1 MHILSSFTV
10 PGKQCI
16 QFLLIFAIELI
27 GQEYIIRTLSN
38 QVASG
43 KIAHAYL
50 FSGPRGVGKT
60 TTARILSKAV
70 NCTNRKEGESNPCNT
85 CTSCVEITAGNSI
98 DVIEIDAASNTGV
111 DNVRANIIDNAQFKP
126 TRSLHKI
133 FIIDE
138 VHMLSTSSFNALLK
152 IMEEP
157 PAYVIFIL
165 ATTEL
170 HKIPDTIISRCQR
183 FQFKRVMHERLKEHL
198 VSVSKKEGYDVEASV
213 LDRIIVKSD
222 GCVRDAMSLLDQL
235 MTLGTKNID
244 METASLV
251 LPTANK
257 EQVLACL
264 TALLQKN
271 AVDALTQ
278 LSSIVGDQTDLVSA
292 ADDMIDMLRHIMIL
306 TVHPKHKSAIINIP
320 QNTIDALITLS
331 TEYTG
336 KDIVSLID
344 VIQKRRGEIKSSS
357 LPQLP
362 LEMAII
368 EWCDTTITTS
378 TPRATGQ
385 SVVLPP
391 AKPKVDTV
399 APPQPEVPPPTVEVK
414 ETPIARVTEE
424 VKEEIQTES
433 PTIEEVAPKESGT
446 QLFTKN
452 DVEKKWS
459 TFLSIVEKQ
468 SPSLVFIL
476 KMASIVEVVGQTITL
491 SVPFSFHQDKL
502 MAQKYRDSLQA
513 LLAELLGT
521 KVSIDVI
528 VISTT
533 SAEKSA
539 ELNDLASL
547 VGGQVV

>member
-1 MHILSSFTV
+1 MALYHV
-10 PGKQCI
+10 HRPQDYD
-16 QFLLIFAIELI
+16 ELI
-27 GQEYIIRTLSN
+27 GQEYIIKTLSN

-70 NCTNRKEGESNPCNT
+70 NCTNRKDGESNPCNT

-133 FIIDE
+133 FIVDE

-183 FQFKRVMHERLKEHL
+183 FQFKRVKHERLKEHL
-198 VSVSKKEGYDVEASV
+198 LSVSKKEGYEVESPV

-235 MTLGTKNID
+235 MTLGTKKID
-244 METASLV
+244 MDTASLV

-271 AVDALTQ
+271 AIDALTQ
-278 LSSIVGDQTDLVSA
+278 LSQIVGDQTDLVSA

-306 TVHPKHKSAIINIP
+306 TVHPTHENAIIDIP
-320 QNTIDALITLS
+320 KNAVDALIRLS
-331 TEYTG
+331 TQHNG
-336 KDIVSLID
+336 KEIVALID
-344 VIQKRRGEIKSSS
+344 VIQRRRGEIKSSS

-368 EWCDTTITTS
+368 EWCDTVVAAPPSRPTVQT
-378 TPRATGQ
+378 A
-385 SVVLPP
+385 VLPT
-391 AKPKVDTV
+391 KPKIDNVPP
-399 APPQPEVPPPTVEVK
+399 PPQTEVPPITVEVK
-414 ETPIARVTEE
+414 ETPV
-424 VKEEIQTES
+424 V
-433 PTIEEVAPKESGT
+433 PMIEEVIEEIKIDSPLTEEMTPQESST
-446 QLFTKN
+446 QSFTKN

-459 TFLSIVEKQ
+459 TFLSTVEKQ

-502 MAQKYRDSLQA
+502 MAQKCRDSLQA
-513 LLAELLGT
+513 QLAELLGT

-533 SAEKSA
+533 SEEKNA
-539 ELNDLASL
+539 ELSDLASL